1 MEEGCWDNTMT
12 SPDTDQN
19 ESAKLRFPNPAKFE
33 SDFSAIY
40 QFDKNGYSQVVREDE
55 PSRYSQ
61 ERQSE
66 QPKRRNPRPNF
77 RSSSLDQS
85 TISCY
90 NELNRTYKSNCDFH
104 FSTPGS
110 KSTTK
115 IASPQSV
122 QNYTYQAIQSL
133 EVRNPSLNKT
143 SCPCGVRSP
152 EDLRK
157 GIYIV
162 NTNSY
167 STDV

>member
-1 MEEGCWDNTMT
+1 MEEGGWDNNIT
-12 SPDTDQN
+12 SPDNDQN
-19 ESAKLRFPNPAKFE
+19 EPAKLRFPNPAKFE

-40 QFDKNGYSQVVREDE
+40 QFEE
-55 PSRYSQ
+55 PSRYGQ

-66 QPKRRNPRPNF
+66 QTKRRNLRPNL

-104 FSTPGS
+104 FSNPGS
-110 KSTTK
+110 KSASK
-115 IASPQSV
+115 VVSPQSV

-133 EVRNPSLNKT
+133 EVRNPNLIKT

-152 EDLRK
+152 EDVRK